1 MDAQSILAVTTTG
14 SWGGAE
20 NVVAQTTAHLHRL
33 GYRVRLAILSDG
45 DGTLFNIAQDD
56 IGLDTV
62 SFHAAKRSPWRAME
76 LLPMLDEEPPGL
88 IIAHLFHSYMTAR
101 VLGRMMRRIP
111 VISVLHSSGQG
122 RWRTL
127 LDKLTLGLTEYYI
140 TVSDDGAKYA
150 REALGV
156 PGRKL
161 RIIPAGIDIE
171 RLRYPSVSREEMRK
185 SFGFAPGDFVVG
197 CVARF
202 HPVKDHE
209 TLLGAFKILRQRI
222 PQAKLLLAGKG
233 DELPKI
239 RASAQDKGLL
249 GDVVFAGFRRDLPEL
264 YAAMDAACLTSLSEG
279 TPTTMLEAMAAGLPI
294 AATSAPGISA
304 LLRHREN
311 ALLAPVGDAAGIAA
325 ALEAIATQPEL
336 AGSLTAL
343 AAQEVAAKYSLERF
357 LGQYRELVEDIIGPA
372 TPFTR

>member
-1 MDAQSILAVTTTG
+1 MESQSIMVLTTTG

-45 DGTLFNIAQDD
+45 DGTLFNIAKDD
-56 IGLDTV
+56 IGLDAV

-76 LLPMLDEEPPGL
+76 LLPLMDEEPPGL

-122 RWRTL
+122 RGRSF
-127 LDKLTLGLTEYYI
+127 LDRLTLGFTEYYVI
-140 TVSDDGAKYA
+140 VSEDGAKYA

-161 RIIPAGIDIE
+161 RMIPAGVDIE
-171 RLRYPSVSREEMRK
+171 GLRHPKVSREEMRK
-185 SFGFAPGDFVVG
+185 SFGFAEGDFVVG

-209 TLLGAFKILRQRI
+209 TLLSAFKILRQRI
-222 PQAKLLLAGKG
+222 PHAKLLLAGKG

-279 TPTTMLEAMAAGLPI
+279 MGITLLEAMAAGVPI

-304 LLRHREN
+304 LLRQREN
-311 ALLAPVGDAAGIAA
+311 ALLAPVGDAAGIAS

-336 AGSLTAL
+336 ANQLTAS
-343 AAQEVAAKYSLERF
+343 ATEEVEAKYSQTIF
-357 LGQYRELVEDIIGPA
+357 LGQYQALVEDIIGPA
-372 TPFTR
+372 LPFAR